1 VLSKSSHPYY
11 SVAPKT
17 VSTQKAEQVVYLCMG
32 ASVGIIVLVR
42 LVDPNAALK
51 QGGKKLNDPGALIT
65 VGLGASVATIF
76 LLATA
81 QMNPKLAVDF
91 SILVFAGAFLLYGG
105 PFFTHLQSSVKTPG
119 VVPPSLPPFPTTG
132 MQSGTLPSYGGVRGY
147 PDPSGTNPPL
157 RIGRAN

>member
-1 VLSKSSHPYY
+1 MPSKSSHPYY
-11 SVAPKT
+11 SSAPKT
-17 VSTQKAEQVVYLCMG
+17 MSTQKAEQVVYLCMG

-91 SILVFAGAFLLYGG
+91 SILIFAGAFLVYGG
-105 PFFTHLQSSVKTPG
+105 PFFTHLQSATVNPGRVGGNPNVPSVVG
-119 VVPPSLPPFPTTG
+119 TG
-132 MQSGTLPSYGGVRGY
+132 PYRTSG
-147 PDPSGTNPPL
+147 DPANPPL
-157 RIGRAN
+157 RIGTPGHLAQ